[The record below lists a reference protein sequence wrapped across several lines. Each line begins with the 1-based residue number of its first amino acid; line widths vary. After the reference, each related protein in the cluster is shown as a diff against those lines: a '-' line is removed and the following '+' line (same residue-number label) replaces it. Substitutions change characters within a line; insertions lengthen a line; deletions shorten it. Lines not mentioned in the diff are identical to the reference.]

1 MVTCEDCTG
10 SKWGECCSQSPV
22 NLHPGKTA
30 AETGR
35 AKRAAEFRDELRTP
49 TRDYSARI
57 ARPGSCFR
65 ASESGPTTPL
75 PRGRSLP
82 AWIDARAFRALTER
96 RMSRA
101 LNTVVAEIEACRV
114 CAEALAHEPRP
125 VVWVDARARIL
136 IAGQAPGRRV
146 HESGIPWND
155 ASGDRLREWMQLD
168 RETFYDKRNI
178 AVAAMGFCFP
188 GTVNGADLPPRR
200 ECAPLWRPRLLP
212 LLKNVQLTLLVGAY
226 AQRYHLGA
234 AVKPTLGETVRAWRD
249 YPANVVPLPHP
260 SWRNTGWLK
269 RNPWFEQDLLPEL
282 RRRVSSAL
290 L

>member
-1 MVTCEDCTG
+1 M
-10 SKWGECCSQSPV
+10 
-22 NLHPGKTA
+22 
-30 AETGR
+30 GR
-35 AKRAAEFRDELRTP
+35 YAKKRA
-49 TRDYSARI
+49 
-57 ARPGSCFR
+57 
-65 ASESGPTTPL
+65 
-75 PRGRSLP
+75 
-82 AWIDARAFRALTER
+82 
-96 RMSRA
+96 MSRA
-101 LNTVVAEIEACRV
+101 LEKLVAEISACSV
-114 CAEALAHEPRP
+114 CAVSLPHAPRP

-146 HESGIPWND
+146 HESGIPWDD
-155 ASGDRLREWMQLD
+155 ASGDRLRAWMQLD

-200 ECAPLWRPRLLP
+200 ECAPLWRPKLLP

-234 AVKPTLGETVRAWRD
+234 AVKSSLGDTVRAWRE
-249 YPANVVPLPHP
+249 YPPEIMPLPHP

-269 RNPWFEQDLLPEL
+269 RNPWFERDLLPDL

-290 L
+290 R